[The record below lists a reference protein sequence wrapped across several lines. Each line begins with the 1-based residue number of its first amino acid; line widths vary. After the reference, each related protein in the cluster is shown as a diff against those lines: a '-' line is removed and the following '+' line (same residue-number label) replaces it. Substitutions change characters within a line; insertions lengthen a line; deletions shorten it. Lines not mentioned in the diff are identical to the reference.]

1 MNSLKII
8 CAKENEILF
17 NKAKDY
23 LLEKEQSYCALM
35 NRILHKDKSV
45 YVITENTNTVQ
56 GVFSY
61 NSGHSFTAYIK
72 AFTKEIK
79 SQLKEFIKENFI
91 FCITGEEEQ
100 VLEIEKI
107 IYEVKKINP
116 QDIREMY
123 LMEFLTFD
131 ENYKPPFTFYRCS
144 INDEEEIFPLQCA
157 YSLQEVIPEWKEQN
171 LALERMNTEKILR
184 NEIVFGVR
192 QDNKIVSKVN
202 TNAITENYFQIGGI
216 FTLEAYRGKG
226 YARELVKYFS
236 YYARTQNK
244 KIVLY
249 VRRKNESALKA
260 YLKAGYT
267 IKSNY
272 RIVYYKD

>member
-1 MNSLKII
+1 MNSLRII
-8 CAKENEILF
+8 CAKENDILF
-17 NKAKDY
+17 DKAKDY
-23 LLEKEQSYCALM
+23 LLEKEQTYCTLM
-35 NRILHKDKSV
+35 NRILKKDKSV
-45 YVITENTNTVQ
+45 YVILESTDKVK
-56 GVFSY
+56 GIFSY

-72 AFTKEIK
+72 TYTQNIK
-79 SQLKEFIKENFI
+79 SLLKKFIKENFI
-91 FCITGEEEQ
+91 FCITGEESQ
-100 VLEIEKI
+100 VLEIEKL
-107 IYEVKKINP
+107 IYEAKKITA
-116 QDIREMY
+116 QDIREMH

-131 ENYKPPFTFYRCS
+131 ENYKPPLTFYRCS

-157 YSLQEVIPEWKEQN
+157 YSLQEVIPAWKEQN

-192 QDNKIVSKVN
+192 EDNKIVSKVN

-216 FTLEAYRGKG
+216 FTLEDYRGKG

-249 VRRKNESALKA
+249 VRKNNESALKA

-272 RIVYYKD
+272 RIVYYKE